1 MPIPLIVQ
9 QIIVSVLL
17 TLASAM
23 LAPKPPAP
31 KPPGVDQL
39 ELPTADEGG
48 PIPVIF
54 GRVRMSQ
61 MNVVAAYGPRTRDV
75 KTKTGK

>member
-9 QIIVSVLL
+9 QILVSI
-17 TLASAM
+17 AISM
-23 LAPKPPAP
+23 LAAALAPRPPAP
-31 KPPGVDQL
+31 KPPGVEQL

-48 PIPVIF
+48 PLPVIF
-54 GRVRMSQ
+54 GRMRLSQ
-61 MNVVAAYGPRTRDV
+61 SNVIAAYHPSTRDV